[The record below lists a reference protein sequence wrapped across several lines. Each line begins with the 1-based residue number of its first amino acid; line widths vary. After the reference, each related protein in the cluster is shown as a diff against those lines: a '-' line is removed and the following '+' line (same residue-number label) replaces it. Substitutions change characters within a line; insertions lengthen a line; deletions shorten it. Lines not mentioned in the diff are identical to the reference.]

1 MSVRGFKSN
10 GLGPREG
17 EDSLG
22 GDAYMSAGVSL
33 MTPFPGLAGRD
44 SFKAHFFANAG
55 TLVSVKPGQS
65 VTKTI
70 DDLTKAP
77 SVSVGTGI
85 VYRHPQVR
93 IELNFALPLMAAK
106 TDAISRGW
114 QLGLGIS
121 FL

>member
-1 MSVRGFKSN
+1 MF
-10 GLGPREG
+10 
-17 EDSLG
+17 
-22 GDAYMSAGVSL
+22 
-33 MTPFPGLAGRD
+33 TPFPGLTTRD

-55 TLVSVKPGQS
+55 SLVSVKPGQS
-65 VTKTI
+65 AEKTV

-77 SVSVGTGI
+77 SVSVGAGI
-85 VYRHPQVR
+85 AYRHPQVR

-106 TDAISRGW
+106 TDAVQRGW